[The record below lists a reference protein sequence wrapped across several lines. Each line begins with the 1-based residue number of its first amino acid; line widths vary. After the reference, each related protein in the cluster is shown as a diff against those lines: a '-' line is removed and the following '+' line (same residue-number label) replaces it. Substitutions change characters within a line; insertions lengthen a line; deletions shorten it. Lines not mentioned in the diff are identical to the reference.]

1 MQPRASMACLLVVLA
16 PFAMAQTERLNED
29 PRAVPPA
36 PPESLEETIARFVP
50 IHEPLGEIAG
60 FELDFDAD
68 TYLDTTM
75 RTGACYAAVAYS
87 DTITDL
93 DLWVYADGEVIA
105 QDVTPDNYPVVQW
118 CAPRDADVEVR
129 AHAFEGEGSVR
140 MQILAEPASY
150 AAAAGELDEL
160 SNRLT
165 LLLSQVGP
173 RYRPMQDQW
182 RQRFSD
188 GMYDEFA
195 FEVGARRCYLVIA
208 VGDSF
213 VDDVDLMLLDSAG
226 DLIAS
231 DFAIDA
237 TPAVMHCTEVAG
249 ELIARVIVVRGQGTV
264 AARVFS
270 HAP

>member
-1 MQPRASMACLLVVLA
+1 
-16 PFAMAQTERLNED
+16 MAQTPRLDEEPRSER
-29 PRAVPPA
+29 PP
-36 PPESLEETIARFVP
+36 PPESLEETIRRFLP
-50 IHEPLGEIAG
+50 IHEPLDEIAT
-60 FELDFDAD
+60 FELDYDAE

-75 RTGACYAAVAYS
+75 QTGACYAAAAYS
-87 DTITDL
+87 DGITDL
-93 DLWVYADGEVIA
+93 DLWVYADDEVIA
-105 QDVTPDNYPVVQW
+105 QDVRPDHYPVVEW
-118 CAPRDADVEVR
+118 CAPRDADVRVR
-129 AHAFEGEGSVR
+129 AHAFDGEGTVR

-150 AAAAGELDEL
+150 SAAAGDQDEL

-188 GMYDEFA
+188 GMFDEFT

-213 VDDVDLMLLDSAG
+213 VGDVDLMLLDSDG
-226 DLIAS
+226 ETIAS

-237 TPAVMHCTEVAG
+237 TPAIMHCTEAAG
-249 ELIARVIVVRGQGTV
+249 ELIARVIVVRGYGTV
-264 AARVFS
+264 AAQVFS